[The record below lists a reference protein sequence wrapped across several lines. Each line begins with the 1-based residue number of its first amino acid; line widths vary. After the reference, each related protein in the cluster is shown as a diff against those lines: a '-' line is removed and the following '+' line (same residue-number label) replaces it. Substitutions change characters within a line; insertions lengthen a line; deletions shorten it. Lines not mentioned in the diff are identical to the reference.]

1 MVLKEQNW
9 TPYRKKAYSIELNI
23 KDRDNQTIDF
33 FRLYKDKTRDIK
45 RILKKIKDTYDFNLI
60 PKEVTKEKNW
70 IKKDL
75 EW

>member
-9 TPYRKKAYSIELNI
+9 TPYGKKAYSIELNI